1 MSLRLSSNQGNK
13 LQAHIRRNDTE
24 VRKQYRN
31 LVTGKRINEAAD
43 DVGRVDQVEAF
54 EQQIRGYSRAARNAY
69 EGIQVARAGDGA
81 LMEASNIVESLRAI
95 AVQAASDTNTESDRL
110 KLQEGFSDLV
120 DGLRDITKNTMV
132 FNRRIL
138 GDEFLGQRLHVGM
151 SAFDSIDLN
160 IGSFEPRRL
169 PRMAIRETEQ
179 MSQIALGSGEL
190 RLNDIGIRS
199 TLIEDDQLSTS
210 LNSASAIAKAAA
222 INDFSKHT
230 NVIAEV
236 LRTRRVGVD
245 EVRGGRLD
253 VGSELFVNGVRFSG
267 IDVGIESNDD
277 LMFALNERRD
287 ETGSSPRR
295 IRTIV

>member
-110 KLQEGFSDLV
+110 KLQEGFLIWLMGFV
-120 DGLRDITKNTMV
+120 TLRKYDGV
-132 FNRRIL
+132 
-138 GDEFLGQRLHVGM
+138 
-151 SAFDSIDLN
+151 
-160 IGSFEPRRL
+160 
-169 PRMAIRETEQ
+169 
-179 MSQIALGSGEL
+179 
-190 RLNDIGIRS
+190 
-199 TLIEDDQLSTS
+199 
-210 LNSASAIAKAAA
+210 
-222 INDFSKHT
+222 
-230 NVIAEV
+230 
-236 LRTRRVGVD
+236 
-245 EVRGGRLD
+245 
-253 VGSELFVNGVRFSG
+253 
-267 IDVGIESNDD
+267 
-277 LMFALNERRD
+277 
-287 ETGSSPRR
+287 
-295 IRTIV
+295 